1 MPVNLTVAPG
11 GARPGLLDLADAV
24 GDRVL
29 ETACLPGIGLRA
41 ETRPPPWG
49 LRAGSP
55 STGVGW
61 SSYPDMNPLATL
73 GERALL
79 EHPEQA
85 FAAYRSEGLGSVV
98 CQQKHMGPG
107 PWP

>member
-1 MPVNLTVAPG
+1 
-11 GARPGLLDLADAV
+11 
-24 GDRVL
+24 
-29 ETACLPGIGLRA
+29 
-41 ETRPPPWG
+41 
-49 LRAGSP
+49 
-55 STGVGW
+55 
-61 SSYPDMNPLATL
+61 MNPLATL

-85 FAAYRSEGLGSVV
+85 FAAYRSEALGSVV